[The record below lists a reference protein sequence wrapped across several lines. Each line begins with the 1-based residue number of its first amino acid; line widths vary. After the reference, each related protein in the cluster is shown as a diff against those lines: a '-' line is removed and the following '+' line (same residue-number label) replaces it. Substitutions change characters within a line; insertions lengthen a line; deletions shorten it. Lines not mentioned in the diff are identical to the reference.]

1 MSTRRA
7 LLGSLVLLAATGI
20 TSGTSQRPTRP
31 APCPTAP
38 EPDTTWAR
46 FAFAG
51 LHLSLRLPAD
61 LRPKPYQALRGIDR
75 RVRADDIPA
84 TPAETVEL
92 VAAWEI
98 PKAASSEIRQVLL
111 YTVRPDSLPR
121 GRPCALPIAKQTGV
135 VFRKVLSGGS
145 GRSDEYWTEAYW
157 PAFALA
163 VHGTTLNA
171 FAVAL
176 AILRSIEPVP

>member
-1 MSTRRA
+1 MIRRPLA
-7 LLGSLVLLAATGI
+7 SMVLLTAVGVTP
-20 TSGTSQRPTRP
+20 SRSQRPTRP
-31 APCPTAP
+31 APCPPAA
-38 EPDTTWAR
+38 ELDTGWAR

-61 LRPKPYQALRGIDR
+61 LRPRPYQALRGIDR

-98 PKAASSEIRQVLL
+98 PKNASSEIRQVLL

-157 PAFALA
+157 PTFAMA
-163 VHGTTLNA
+163 VHGTSLNA

-176 AILRSIEPVP
+176 AILRSVEPVP